1 MNNLGYVKEGT
12 LHRKLRYTRYKYR
25 MYLAT
30 TVLVGVVAVAA
41 ALIIPAHYNKETA
54 VAAEESV
61 ECEPS
66 LKAGIVRTTEDL
78 VLAGAAKADRI
89 QKANLIDFDQN
100 SEWASDSFVSFVNE
114 FEDWCFKKEQLSINF
129 KHTCVAGDTTAT
141 LSNVT
146 NVVNPGRKT
155 GYVTALKPT
164 YSLGMYYNYDSAD
177 YYATIVADATDHSSD
192 WVHISPESNDAALD
206 FCQGSVI
213 STTSVTTVHE
223 LLKYIA
229 TSGDYATTDG
239 VYESYALSWCGDIDN
254 QLLTPTFSATAD
266 SYITRIDFQNFEDV
280 VYCTVTYVYN
290 NNTAGITEESYAY
303 SLLRSNNVM
312 NWEVPTYIRN
322 LIQEDTTSFDDVI
335 KEI

>member
-1 MNNLGYVKEGT
+1 MKNLNYVKEGT

-54 VAAEESV
+54 VAAEENV

-66 LKAGIVRTTEDL
+66 LKAGISRTTTEL
-78 VLAGAAKADRI
+78 MNAGVAKVERI

-114 FEDWCFKKEQLSINF
+114 FEDWCFSKEQLSINF
-129 KHTCVAGDTTAT
+129 KHTCTAGESVAT
-141 LSNVT
+141 LSEVT
-146 NVVNPGRKT
+146 NVVNPSRKT

-164 YSLGMYYNYDSAD
+164 YSMGMYYNYDTVD
-177 YYATIVADATDHSSD
+177 YYTTIVSDATDHSSD
-192 WVHISPESNDAALD
+192 WVHVSTESTDDTLS
-206 FCQGSVI
+206 FCQNSVI
-213 STTSVTTVHE
+213 STTSVNTVHE

-239 VYESYALSWCGDIDN
+239 VYESFALSWCGDIDN
-254 QLLTPTFSATAD
+254 QLLTPTFSETSD
-266 SYITRIDFQNFEDV
+266 SYVTRIDFQSFEDV
-280 VYCTVTYVYN
+280 VYCTVTYLYEN
-290 NNTAGITEESYAY
+290 NSTGVTEESFAY
-303 SLLRSNNVM
+303 SLLRTNNVM
-312 NWEVPTYIRN
+312 NWEVPTYIRD
-322 LIQEDTTSFDDVI
+322 LVTEDNTTFDAVL